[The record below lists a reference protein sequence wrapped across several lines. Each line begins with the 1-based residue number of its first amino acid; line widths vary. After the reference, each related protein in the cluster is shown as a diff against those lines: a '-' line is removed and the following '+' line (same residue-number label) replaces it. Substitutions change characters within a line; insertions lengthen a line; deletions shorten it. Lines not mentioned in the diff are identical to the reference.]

1 MDPIFYID
9 IYESLLDLLDLY
21 SSLNIT
27 YFIEALSNG
36 DEEEIHTQ
44 LEQMNSI
51 IEYINVNKI
60 NVDEYGCKIIIN
72 SDEEF
77 DQLNKDI
84 LYSMDYHDNKIK
96 NILIN
101 ICNLININTDIIYA
115 ELSENNLEK
124 DCDDIKI
131 FDMIKYFLKM
141 FAKYISYISEAC
153 NTVYEISMNNIINKI
168 SDISED
174 DEGIIKDGNIHD

>member
-36 DEEEIHTQ
+36 DEEEVHAQ

-60 NVDEYGCKIIIN
+60 NVDEYGCKIIID

-101 ICNLININTDIIYA
+101 ICNLININTDIICM
-115 ELSENNLEK
+115 ELSENDPEK
-124 DCDDIKI
+124 DHNIKI
-131 FDMIKYFLKM
+131 FDMINYFLKM
-141 FAKYISYISEAC
+141 FAKYINYVSEAC
-153 NTVYEISMNNIINKI
+153 NTVYEKSMNNIINKI

-174 DEGIIKDGNIHD
+174 DEGIIKDENIHD